1 MFRYQNENAK
11 NMFVLHG
18 AIKLNHLICYQV
30 SLLRKPP
37 HPQSSL
43 LHIITAEQDE
53 KYHASMSES

>member
-1 MFRYQNENAK
+1 MFRHQNENA
-11 NMFVLHG
+11 NNVFGLHG
-18 AIKLNHLICYQV
+18 AIELNHLIFYQV
-30 SLLRKPP
+30 SSLRKPP